1 MNRAYIMSDESD
13 SEEELDEK
21 TADENNKDPHNASN
35 MLAWKPS
42 DIEKVRGALGSL
54 NRSRRRDHLLEEE
67 GVMVETTACGN
78 NNKH

>member
-1 MNRAYIMSDESD
+1 MSDESD
-13 SEEELDEK
+13 SDEELDEE
-21 TADENNKDPHNASN
+21 TADENNKDPHNTSN

-54 NRSRRRDHLLEEE
+54 NRSRRRDDHLLEE
-67 GVMVETTACGN
+67 GVLVETAACGN